1 MFLNRDTHDLKQ
13 DLDLAG
19 FEKTLAK
26 FKAEN
31 SRTEQEEE
39 RSKKLFEEMG
49 KKDCVPDEIRKEF
62 DIPDDLG
69 ENAIDFNEV
78 RRSDAARKRKV
89 PVWSGQ
95 DVLCI
100 SLNRDHAEAITE
112 QMTSIRVWP
121 KGFYGVIKRFRF
133 MVRKFV
139 NHSLMD
145 NLMTLCVLIN
155 TIVMALDRYGIDENE
170 KKT

>member
-1 MFLNRDTHDLKQ
+1 M
-13 DLDLAG
+13 
-19 FEKTLAK
+19 
-26 FKAEN
+26 
-31 SRTEQEEE
+31 
-39 RSKKLFEEMG
+39 M
-49 KKDCVPDEIRKEF
+49 KKDCVPDELRKEF

-78 RRSDAARKRKV
+78 RRSDAARKRKA
-89 PVWSGQ
+89 PIWSGQ

-100 SLNRDHAEAITE
+100 SLNRDHAESITD

-121 KGFYGVIKRFRF
+121 KGFYGVVKRFRF

-145 NLMTLCVLIN
+145 NLMTLSVLIN